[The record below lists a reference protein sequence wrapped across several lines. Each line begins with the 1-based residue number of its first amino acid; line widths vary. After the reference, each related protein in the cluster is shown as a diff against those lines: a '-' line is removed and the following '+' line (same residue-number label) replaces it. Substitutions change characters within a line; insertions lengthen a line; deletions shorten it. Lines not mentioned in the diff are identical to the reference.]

1 MELESDDSPVWKT
14 AKHLRVEGSF
24 STAVLVRSFAGQV
37 ELRGNVGRWCRADNV
52 FNVDFNTTILRSN
65 QIIDCYGLPHFCDD
79 GEYWTDKDG
88 VVRSNGAAVT
98 RLDLT
103 RNYSTGSQDDAVR
116 YMAWLDGLSLP
127 YIRRGRKVGSTTVQW
142 GSNTGRYKL
151 IAYNKAVEMVD
162 HAKNEEHRAE
172 IKASKIYQY
181 CLENGIVRVELKLGR
196 LELEDKGLRFL
207 GDITME
213 KLQAF
218 FDEKV
223 HFLHGAKVRDELDLA
238 ALPQHVRLTYSA
250 YMSGV
255 DVTQIL
261 SRATL
266 FRHAKFLRVFG
277 VDILSAPDVLRLK
290 TQVREI
296 HVQAVDAPEWYWQ
309 KAA

>member
-1 MELESDDSPVWKT
+1 MTQHKIIVFGKKKYFRRFCLWGGTVLVIPYLCLTMRLEPVAPCFVDWVNIQQKHNGLNDLNGGYFMELESDDSPVWKT

-24 STAVLVRSFAGQV
+24 ITTVLVRSFAGQV

-151 IAYNKAVEMVD
+151 IAY
-162 HAKNEEHRAE
+162 
-172 IKASKIYQY
+172 
-181 CLENGIVRVELKLGR
+181 
-196 LELEDKGLRFL
+196 
-207 GDITME
+207 
-213 KLQAF
+213 
-218 FDEKV
+218 
-223 HFLHGAKVRDELDLA
+223 
-238 ALPQHVRLTYSA
+238 
-250 YMSGV
+250 
-255 DVTQIL
+255 
-261 SRATL
+261 
-266 FRHAKFLRVFG
+266 
-277 VDILSAPDVLRLK
+277 
-290 TQVREI
+290 
-296 HVQAVDAPEWYWQ
+296 
-309 KAA
+309 